1 MCFYDTNQILVG
13 FKTVLVA
20 TEENGNWEPVTIA
33 TDCFSI
39 LKEGINTIEDEAFL
53 TINNLLEIVN

>member
-1 MCFYDTNQILVG
+1 MCFYDTNQSLVG

-20 TEENGNWEPVTIA
+20 TEENGKWEPVTID

-39 LKEGINTIEDEAFL
+39 LKEGINTKEDEAFFY
-53 TINNLLEIVN
+53 N